1 MLTLIP
7 LPAFDD
13 NYIWV
18 WHDDRHAVAVDP
30 DWSSPPC

>member
-7 LPAFDD
+7 LPAFED

-18 WHDDRHAVAVDP
+18 LHDGQHAVAIDP
-30 DWSSPPC
+30 GDQHP